1 MKRQAIFAVQAFA
14 QEMRPDTDALEDEW
28 IPFFAQLEQPV
39 RILSLPRRFDLVAPQ
54 RRVERALRPLHT
66 RAVSFAPLAETVQ
79 HWGDGSRA
87 ILADHVPRLPEPL
100 PQEVL
105 HALGD
110 RDPACRESWQV
121 VVDRL
126 GLPLW
131 RLRWLKDYWEYFER
145 RQQQQTLRGLQHYLL
160 AGLPDGVPADAYAD
174 LVAQTFDT
182 GVWVADLP
190 SLLSG
195 PYIEQPRFL
204 APENPDAPLITL
216 LSSYDVTGSWD
227 VWTIH
232 KLLNLD
238 LDLALCID
246 VSVISR
252 TKSAFTTDFVKNK
265 TEGDL
270 EHSRGAGDARTRKQY
285 RAALKLE
292 EILDTQALHELR
304 IVVALQGRTPEE
316 LDQAARLVISAASPR
331 LQLMRPAHG
340 QHALLQF
347 FTPTPTEEISAQVR
361 ARRVPSHGV
370 AVKMPF
376 GKRKPSRT
384 DGIPWIMQ
392 GDTPI
397 FFDHFPPKRASH
409 AVFLGKTGYGKT
421 FALFVW
427 LLRLMVLQGH
437 RVVLFEPQSHSRRL
451 VRAAGRGGAHYVLT
465 LRQHTNVLDVVA
477 ARDEYGNPPSLG
489 EQVSYVVAQ
498 LSTLLGQTQMQ
509 TTGRNS
515 FTPRVWS
522 PMERGVLE
530 RAVQLV
536 YAGLDLDNLPPERTP
551 ILADLCDVLASEELM
566 RFREA
571 ETLRDELYLRL
582 VLGPLGATVNAHTT
596 IDWNFERQV
605 TAYDFSQVPDNEQR
619 IFFYAQAFGA
629 LNRYIR
635 SPTRR
640 RTEHTIGAIDEFG
653 YLASMPAIVQF
664 AYHAFKTWRTFDAS
678 GWLVDQ
684 DAHTFIG
691 TENGTPDGAMLS
703 IFQNSTLKVIGRQDA
718 ADAARLSQKI
728 EGILPAHV
736 ERIKRQKV
744 GEFTLVWDSD
754 GENQLHNEVFVGT
767 IDPTDAELLALR
779 GT

>member
-1 MKRQAIFAVQAFA
+1 MKRQAVFSVQAFA
-14 QEMRPDTDALEDEW
+14 QEMRPDTDVLEEAW

-54 RRVERALRPLHT
+54 RRVERALQPLHK
-66 RAVSFAPLAETVQ
+66 RATDFAPIAEAVMPW
-79 HWGDGSRA
+79 HAGSRA
-87 ILADHVPRLPEPL
+87 ILAEHLPKLPDPL
-100 PQEVL
+100 QQEVL
-105 HALGD
+105 RALGD
-110 RDPACRESWQV
+110 RDPGRADSWQAV
-121 VVDRL
+121 VAQM

-131 RLRWLKDYWEYFER
+131 RLRWLKDYWEYFDR
-145 RQQQQTLRGLQHYLL
+145 KQQQQTLRGLQHYLL
-160 AGLPDGVPADAYAD
+160 AWIPDGVPADAYAE
-174 LVAQTFDT
+174 LVAHTFDT
-182 GVWVADLP
+182 GVWTADLP
-190 SLLSG
+190 ALLAG
-195 PYIEQPRFL
+195 PYTEQPRYL
-204 APENPDAPLITL
+204 APENPDAPLVTL
-216 LSSYDVTGSWD
+216 LSSYDVTGTWD
-227 VWTIH
+227 VWTLH
-232 KLLNLD
+232 RLLNLD
-238 LDLALCID
+238 LDLALAID
-246 VSVISR
+246 VGVISR
-252 TKSAFTTDFVKNK
+252 TKSAFQTDFVKNA

-270 EHSRGAGDARTRKQY
+270 EQSRGAGDARTRKRY

-304 IVVALQGRTPEE
+304 IVIALQGRTPDE
-316 LDQAARLVISAASPR
+316 LDQAARLVMSIASPR
-331 LQLMRPAHG
+331 LQLMRPEHG
-340 QHALLQF
+340 QKPLFQF
-347 FTPTPTEEISAQVR
+347 FTPTPTEEISALVR
-361 ARRVPSHGV
+361 ERRIPSHGV
-370 AVKMPF
+370 AVKLPF

-384 DGIPWIMQ
+384 DGIPWIIQ
-392 GDTPI
+392 ADTPI

-437 RVVLFEPQSHSRRL
+437 RVILFEPQSHSRRL

-465 LRQHTNVLDVVA
+465 LRQRTNILDVVA

-509 TTGRNS
+509 ATGRNS
-515 FTPRVWS
+515 FTPRVWT
-522 PMERGVLE
+522 PMERGVVE

-536 YAGLDLDNLPPERTP
+536 YAGLDLDHLPPDRTP
-551 ILADLCDVLASEELM
+551 VLADLCDVLASEELA

-571 ETLRDELYLRL
+571 QALRDELYLRL
-582 VLGPLGATVNAHTT
+582 VLGPLGATVNAQTT

-635 SPTRR
+635 SPSRPR
-640 RTEHTIGAIDEFG
+640 SEHTIGAIDEFG

-678 GWLVDQ
+678 GWVVDQ
-684 DAHTFIG
+684 DGHTFLG
-691 TENGTPDGAMLS
+691 TENGTPDAAMLS
-703 IFQNSTLKVIGRQDA
+703 IFQNATLKVIGRQDA
-718 ADAARLSQKI
+718 ADAGRLSQKI

-736 ERIKRQKV
+736 ERIKRQNV

-754 GENQLHNEVFVGT
+754 DAHQLHNEVFVGH
-767 IDPTDAELLALR
+767 IEPTDAELLALR